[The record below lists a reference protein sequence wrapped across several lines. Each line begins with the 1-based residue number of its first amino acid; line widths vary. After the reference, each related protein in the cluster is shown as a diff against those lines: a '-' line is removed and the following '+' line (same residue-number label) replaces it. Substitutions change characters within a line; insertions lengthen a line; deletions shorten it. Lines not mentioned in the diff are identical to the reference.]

1 MATTANAANV
11 VKRGITRAI
20 FRWIHIVFAI
30 PILGY
35 IYSPFDKLPSYAFDP
50 VCLRSCNGPFGIVD
64 VERPRRSATDFETI
78 GGWHG
83 RVLAPVIYDRR
94 MTTFGKADYPRMKTM
109 ANVTLSRK
117 QREEILGALKAR
129 FEKNMN
135 RHQGLEWAKVQAK
148 LEANA
153 EKLWSINEMERTGG
167 EPDVVGH
174 DKKTGEYIFYDCSAE
189 SPKGRRS
196 ICYDREALESRKEH
210 KPKDSA
216 IGMAAAM
223 GIELLTEEQY
233 RELQKLGNFDT
244 KTSSWVKTPP
254 DIKILGGALFCDR
267 RYDTVFVYHN
277 GAESYYAAR
286 GFRGLLR
293 V

>member
-1 MATTANAANV
+1 MKSN
-11 VKRGITRAI
+11 KKQ
-20 FRWIHIVFAI
+20 
-30 PILGY
+30 L
-35 IYSPFDKLPSYAFDP
+35 SPKQHEEL
-50 VCLRSCNGPFGIVD
+50 L
-64 VERPRRSATDFETI
+64 SALED
-78 GGWHG
+78 
-83 RVLAPVIYDRR
+83 
-94 MTTFGKADYPRMKTM
+94 
-109 ANVTLSRK
+109 
-117 QREEILGALKAR
+117 R

-135 RHQGLEWAKVQAK
+135 RHKGLEWTKVQAR

-153 EKLWSINEMERTGG
+153 EKLWSLNEMERTGG

-174 DKKTGEYIFYDCSAE
+174 DKKTGEYIFYDCSEE

-210 KPKDSA
+210 KPKNNA
-216 IGMAAAM
+216 VEMAGAM

-233 RELQKLGNFDT
+233 RELQKLGEFDT
-244 KTSSWVKTPP
+244 KTSSWVKTPSA
-254 DIKILGGALFCDR
+254 IRKLGGALFCDR

-286 GFRGLLR
+286 RFCAWLR